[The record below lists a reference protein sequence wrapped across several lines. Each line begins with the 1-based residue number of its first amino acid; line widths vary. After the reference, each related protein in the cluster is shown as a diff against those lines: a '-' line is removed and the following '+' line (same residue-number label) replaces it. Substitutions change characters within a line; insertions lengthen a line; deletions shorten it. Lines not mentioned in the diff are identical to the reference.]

1 MKKIKCI
8 KCNGK
13 NRFKHLAFI
22 LATNPNIME
31 KFVKL
36 QDRLYILTS
45 DCGIDVKYELYNNG
59 ILSYII
65 NGLRSQ
71 IKIIYDTQNKKIIRK
86 PYGKEPNYMV
96 YFGNTYC
103 DDIIRLAE
111 KIG

>member
-1 MKKIKCI
+1 MEEI

-22 LATNPNIME
+22 LATNPQVME
-31 KFVKL
+31 NFVKL

-45 DCGIDVKYELYNNG
+45 DCGIDIKCELYDNG

-71 IKIIYDTQNKKIIRK
+71 IRITYDTQNKKIIRK
-86 PYGKEPNYMV
+86 PYKKEPNILAD
-96 YFGNTYC
+96 FGNAYC
-103 DDIIRLAE
+103 NDIIRIAE
-111 KIG
+111 KIGIN

>member
-1 MKKIKCI
+1 MEEITCK
-8 KCNGK
+8 GK
-13 NRFKHLAFI
+13 NKFNELAFI
-22 LATNPNIME
+22 LATNPQLME

-45 DCGIDVKYELYNNG
+45 DCGIDIKCELYDNG

-71 IKIIYDTQNKKIIRK
+71 IRITYDTQNKKIIRK
-86 PYGKEPNYMV
+86 PYKKEPNIMAN
-96 YFGNTYC
+96 FGNAYC

-111 KIG
+111 KIGK